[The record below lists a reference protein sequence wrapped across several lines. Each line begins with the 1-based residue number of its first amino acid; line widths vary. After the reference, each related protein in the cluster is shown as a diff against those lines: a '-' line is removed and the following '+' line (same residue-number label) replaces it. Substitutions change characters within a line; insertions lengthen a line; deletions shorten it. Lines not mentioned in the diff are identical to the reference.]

1 MKITDKE
8 WLDNWAILKFPPI
21 VEDYESKGI
30 IVGSDEEPL
39 ASVCMASFAKV
50 MGHNYREG
58 MKVLD
63 YGCGSARFSNFL
75 SMRLK
80 DFTYIGLERNISD
93 YTKECIDKANELF
106 SHDPRVRVGYTESE
120 LENEAIE
127 IADTVLLLSV
137 FTHTNIEETYRIVEK
152 LLPITKRGG
161 SIVFSMIHEPEYA
174 LIGNAYGFNDNYS
187 ITYNTTKQVK
197 ELAKAFNV
205 SIKLIDTYD
214 AGGIL
219 HSIYAI
225 RSI

>member
-1 MKITDKE
+1 MKITDE
-8 WLDNWAILKFPPI
+8 LWVDTWSVLKYPPI
-21 VEDYESKGI
+21 VEEYESKGI

-39 ASVCMASFAKV
+39 ASVCMSSFAYAMESDYK
-50 MGHNYREG
+50 EG
-58 MKVLD
+58 MKILD

-80 DFTYIGLERNISD
+80 DFTYIGLERNTSN

-137 FTHTNIEETYRIVEK
+137 FTHTTIEETYRIIEK
-152 LLPITKRGG
+152 LLPIVKRGG
-161 SIVFSMIHEPEYA
+161 SIVFSMIHGPKYQ
-174 LIGNAYGFNDNYS
+174 LIGNAYGFDDNYS
-187 ITYNTTKQVK
+187 ITYNTKKQVSQISDT
-197 ELAKAFNV
+197 FNV
-205 SIKLIDTYD
+205 SVRLIDMYD

-219 HSIYAI
+219 HSIY
-225 RSI
+225 SIKNS